1 MKITVHAGQRFLER
15 VMNKEQYSYLDIDF
29 AMRYLSKL
37 LQDIVPTGSATS
49 FVLPCFEQYRAIC
62 IEGRI
67 VTIIPK
73 DKTSNN
79 DKKYKYRQYMSI

>member
-1 MKITVHAGQRFLER
+1 MKVTVHAGQRFLER
-15 VMNKEQYSYLDIDF
+15 VMNKERFSYIDIDF
-29 AMRYLSKL
+29 AMRYLVKL
-37 LQDIVPTGSATS
+37 LKDVVPIGSATS

-73 DKTSNN
+73 DRASYN
-79 DKKYKYRQYMSI
+79 DKKSKYRQYMSI

>member
-1 MKITVHAGQRFLER
+1 MKVTVHAGQRFLER
-15 VMNKEQYSYLDIDF
+15 VMNKERYSYMDIDF
-29 AMRYLSKL
+29 AIKYLTKL
-37 LQDIVPTGSATS
+37 LHNVVPTGSATS

-73 DKTSNN
+73 DRKPHN
-79 DKKYKYRQYMSI
+79 DNKYKYRQYMSI